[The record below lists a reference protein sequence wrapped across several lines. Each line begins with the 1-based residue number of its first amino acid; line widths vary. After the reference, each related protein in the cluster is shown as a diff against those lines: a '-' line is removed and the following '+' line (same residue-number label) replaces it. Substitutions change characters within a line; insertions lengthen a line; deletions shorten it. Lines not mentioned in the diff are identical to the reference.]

1 MWRSAAWFWSRGPG
15 RRRSRVAASRP
26 RPSAP
31 FRGAAGEWFAQV
43 KPFCNAVEVE
53 VRQQHLPAPA
63 TVEGAGY
70 SAACYALAGKID
82 RAREVIDRLDRGDR
96 AAAAGI
102 VFEIGHPVAD
112 AGDDQSAGPIM
123 RLVGDAISRENYM
136 ALYHAGMS
144 EYILGQMDLAKTHL
158 TQFLDLYT
166 ADDGWRNNA
175 LDVLHRLDVGR
186 SRRDLAGH
194 GVRARISRAWRGA
207 PRPIRDRPRAGP
219 GRLFRG
225 LPRPRPGARH

>member
-1 MWRSAAWFWSRGPG
+1 MNRALYAAGWGYVALCGWVLLRGGP
-15 RRRSRVAASRP
+15 SVARGGEPPAP
-26 RPSAP
+26 AAP

-82 RAREVIDRLDRGDR
+82 RAREVIDRLDSGDR
-96 AAAAGI
+96 ATAAGI

-123 RLVGDAISRENYM
+123 RLVVSYQPDNYM

-144 EYILGQMDLAKTHL
+144 EFILGQADFARTHL
-158 TQFLDLYT
+158 KQFMTLYQSE
-166 ADDGWRNNA
+166 DGWRANA
-175 LDVLHRLDVGR
+175 RDVL
-186 SRRDLAGH
+186 
-194 GVRARISRAWRGA
+194 
-207 PRPIRDRPRAGP
+207 
-219 GRLFRG
+219 GRLG
-225 LPRPRPGARH
+225 EQ

>member
-1 MWRSAAWFWSRGPG
+1 MYRGLYAAGIGYLALCGLSLAKSRAPVPRGGEPQT
-15 RRRSRVAASRP
+15 SPASY
-26 RPSAP
+26 A
-31 FRGAAGEWFAQV
+31 GAAGEWFAQV

-53 VRQQHLPAPA
+53 VRQQAVPAPA

-82 RAREVIDRLDRGDR
+82 RAREVIDRLGVGDR
-96 AAAAGI
+96 ATAAGI

-123 RLVGDAISRENYM
+123 RLVVTYQPGNYM

-158 TQFLDLYT
+158 RQFLELYRSE
-166 ADDGWRNNA
+166 DGWRSNA
-175 LDVLHRLDVGR
+175 IEVLRRLD
-186 SRRDLAGH
+186 A
-194 GVRARISRAWRGA
+194 AT
-207 PRPIRDRPRAGP
+207 
-219 GRLFRG
+219 
-225 LPRPRPGARH
+225 